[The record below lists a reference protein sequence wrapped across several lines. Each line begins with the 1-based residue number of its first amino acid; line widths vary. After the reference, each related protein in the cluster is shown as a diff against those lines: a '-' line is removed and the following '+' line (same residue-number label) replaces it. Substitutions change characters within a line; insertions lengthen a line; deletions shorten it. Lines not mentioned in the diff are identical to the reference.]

1 MPSDQNVLRPKRPYV
16 FERNFSLKL
25 KYHLIQGRVVD
36 LKVPIKTGW
45 HVRHTLPR
53 VDISVYLIR
62 YLIKCDSQ
70 LRRLIVNYLL
80 LLKLFIAKSEK
91 CFLTPRR
98 HSNRTHKSA
107 IYWTPMR
114 HSNHWA
120 TRTQMA
126 TRFVRATYVLLNQ
139 WISCYRSNPPPLPSL
154 YSIVRWTASIKPHC
168 RQVTLCD
175 PIVFFARLSLSHA
188 SLARVVCLND
198 IIRF

>member
-139 WISCYRSNPPPLPSL
+139 WISCYRSNPPPPAFLIFDRQMDCVDKAALQTSDTL
-154 YSIVRWTASIKPHC
+154 RSHC
-168 RQVTLCD
+168 IFREVISQPRVLG
-175 PIVFFARLSLSHA
+175 AR
-188 SLARVVCLND
+188 RVS
-198 IIRF
+198 